1 MFAIVA
7 VLAGVAASGVAAFY
21 IVEWLK
27 AVFTNPHAALAIE
40 EKVHYDTKGAAA
52 SRMLVIRGVD
62 DEASLSL
69 AAGSIGSR
77 LSYLVLVGAI
87 PALVTMAMFLF
98 FLSELFEWAVNV
110 LLGIMMLCSY
120 LGALIFFF
128 VPGVFKSFFGRE
140 FLVNALVCDISVDSA
155 PDTVGQVEVITLR
168 PVEAVPKRLGEI
180 PIFMGGTLT
189 FSKSSW
195 HLRHGIYNHPDCVD
209 EIVRWLRRV
218 T

>member
-1 MFAIVA
+1 MQ
-7 VLAGVAASGVAAFY
+7 SSP
-21 IVEWLK
+21 
-27 AVFTNPHAALAIE
+27 TR
-40 EKVHYDTKGAAA
+40 TQ
-52 SRMLVIRGVD
+52 R
-62 DEASLSL
+62 SLSKKRCTTTL
-69 AAGSIGSR
+69 KVRQHRAC
-77 LSYLVLVGAI
+77 LSI
-87 PALVTMAMFLF
+87 PALFTMTMFLL
-98 FLSELFEWAVNV
+98 FLSKLFEWAVKV
-110 LLGIMMLCSY
+110 FGIIMLCSY

-168 PVEAVPKRLGEI
+168 PVEVVRKNFSIPTDPQRLEEI
-180 PIFMGGTLT
+180 PNFMGMP

-195 HLRHGIYNHPDCVD
+195 PLRHAIYKPPDCVD